1 MKIKIQKK
9 KNLKILLLLFLLTSC
24 EDLFLRFSY
33 ETYECEKNQYDLKK
47 IILSNKREG
56 DFAEIFIAEKFY
68 KVKLKENSR
77 KTLVLSNLD
86 PKIHIKIDKKTS
98 SAIVNLDNNLFSLK
112 CKKYLFRM

>member
-1 MKIKIQKK
+1 MKKLNGKLKHNIAVFLSGRGS
-9 KNLKILLLLFLLTSC
+9 NLKSIIKYS
-24 EDLFLRFSY
+24 LR
-33 ETYECEKNQYDLKK
+33 K
-47 IILSNKREG
+47 
-56 DFAEIFIAEKFY
+56 EKFY
-68 KVKLKENSR
+68 KVKLKENSK

>member
-33 ETYECEKNQYDLKK
+33 ETYECKKNQYDLKK

-68 KVKLKENSR
+68 KVKLKENS
-77 KTLVLSNLD
+77 KKNFGF
-86 PKIHIKIDKKTS
+86 IKLRSKNSYK
-98 SAIVNLDNNLFSLK
+98 N
-112 CKKYLFRM
+112 

>member
-33 ETYECEKNQYDLKK
+33 ETYECKKNQYDLKK

-56 DFAEIFIAEKFY
+56 DFAEILLAEKFY
-68 KVKLKENSR
+68 KVKLKENSK

-98 SAIVNLDNNLFSLK
+98 LAIVNLDNNLFSLK